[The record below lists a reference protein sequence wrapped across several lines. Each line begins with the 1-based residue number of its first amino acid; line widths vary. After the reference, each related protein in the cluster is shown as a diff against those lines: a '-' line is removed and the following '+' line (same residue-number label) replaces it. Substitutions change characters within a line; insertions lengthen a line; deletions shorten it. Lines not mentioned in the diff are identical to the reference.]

1 MLAKNE
7 ALQILKT
14 YNIKSESYG
23 PTIYQENDNIGI
35 CLDIKDSLFGYLTRA
50 FIFPDASSLDNFLK
64 GYLWYKNNHQKY
76 NITLSLE
83 SYETKI
89 ANIKYMYNNN
99 SLSIDDMLNMD
110 TYLKKEQENLDDSN
124 LFEIYL
130 SNIEKLTEYLIN
142 FKKSKQ
148 TIIAEKNALKTKEND
163 LKFAL
168 LKELTIYYDRNKNI
182 NKKIITLDFMNPPSD
197 NSLLYNNI
205 NNLKINKSIDEAK
218 NYLSSLINVIKE
230 EELDEKNLVNI
241 YSISVYKYNIE
252 ILNKQISFV
261 KNKIASEKNFNIKG
275 SKIHNIDEEL
285 KSFLKTN
292 LAPVKVEHFIIENQ
306 NKTIDKFQGI
316 TNLENAYQ
324 IISGNKLTYTIHTKQ
339 TWETRD
345 NVINSL
351 KNLFDNED
359 ITIKS
364 NLILYNSFYKKIIN
378 YIIKNNYP
386 NIEDI
391 KKNFDFNYYYLEIE
405 EIIYNINN
413 NHYLINY
420 FKNINFKNLDTY
432 INSIINIAKNIDA
445 YFKPIPNNLKVFSIN
460 TKSYYKHLTINN
472 IESNT
477 YLVEI
482 PINTSIIYIP
492 YKLEVD
498 EANTIYTLNTNDI
511 YLKESINQTTN
522 SITLNTYHK
531 KQIIENKIT
540 YTTDLILDKQIIYKI
555 GTIGGQNE

>member
-163 LKFAL
+163 LKFEL

-420 FKNINFKNLDTY
+420 FKNIDFKNLDTY

-460 TKSYYKHLTINN
+460 TESYYKHLTINN

>member
-163 LKFAL
+163 LKFEL

-197 NSLLYNNI
+197 NYLLYNNI

-420 FKNINFKNLDTY
+420 FKNIDFKNLDTY

-460 TKSYYKHLTINN
+460 TESYYKHLTINN

>member
-163 LKFAL
+163 LKFEL

>member
-23 PTIYQENDNIGI
+23 PTIYQENDNVGI

-99 SLSIDDMLNMD
+99 FLSIDDMLNMD
-110 TYLKKEQENLDDSN
+110 TYLKKEQETLDDSN

-163 LKFAL
+163 LKFEL

-182 NKKIITLDFMNPPSD
+182 NKKIITLDFMNSPSD

-306 NKTIDKFQGI
+306 NKTINKFQGI

>member
-35 CLDIKDSLFGYLTRA
+35 CLDIKDSLFDYLTRA

-163 LKFAL
+163 LKFEL

-182 NKKIITLDFMNPPSD
+182 NKKIITLDFMDPPTD

-378 YIIKNNYP
+378 YIIENNYP

-460 TKSYYKHLTINN
+460 TESYYKHLTINN

>member
-23 PTIYQENDNIGI
+23 PTIYQENDNVGI

-50 FIFPDASSLDNFLK
+50 FIFPDTSSLDNFLK

-99 SLSIDDMLNMD
+99 FLSIDDMLNMD
-110 TYLKKEQENLDDSN
+110 TYLKKEQETLDDSN

-163 LKFAL
+163 LKFEL

-182 NKKIITLDFMNPPSD
+182 NKKIITLDFMNSPSD

-378 YIIKNNYP
+378 YIIENNYP

-420 FKNINFKNLDTY
+420 FKNIDFKNLDTY

-460 TKSYYKHLTINN
+460 TESYYKHLTINN

>member
-23 PTIYQENDNIGI
+23 PTIYQENDNVGI

-163 LKFAL
+163 LKFEL

-182 NKKIITLDFMNPPSD
+182 NKKIITLDFMDPPTD

-364 NLILYNSFYKKIIN
+364 SLILYNSFYKKIIN

>member
-142 FKKSKQ
+142 LKKSKQ

-163 LKFAL
+163 LKFEL

-420 FKNINFKNLDTY
+420 FKNIDFKNLDTY

-460 TKSYYKHLTINN
+460 TESYYKHLTINN

>member
-23 PTIYQENDNIGI
+23 PTIYQENDNVGI

-163 LKFAL
+163 LKFEL

-460 TKSYYKHLTINN
+460 TESYYKHLTINN

>member
-7 ALQILKT
+7 ALQILKR

-142 FKKSKQ
+142 LKKSKQ

-163 LKFAL
+163 LKFEL

-351 KNLFDNED
+351 KNLFDNEN

-420 FKNINFKNLDTY
+420 FKNIDFKNLDTY

-460 TKSYYKHLTINN
+460 TESYYKHLTINN

>member
-163 LKFAL
+163 LKFEL

-182 NKKIITLDFMNPPSD
+182 NKKIITLDFMNSPSD

-420 FKNINFKNLDTY
+420 FKNIDFKNLDTY

-460 TKSYYKHLTINN
+460 TESYYKHLTINN

>member
-23 PTIYQENDNIGI
+23 PTIYQENDNVGI

-163 LKFAL
+163 LKFEL

-420 FKNINFKNLDTY
+420 FKNIDFKNLDTY

-460 TKSYYKHLTINN
+460 TESYYKHLTINN

>member
-64 GYLWYKNNHQKY
+64 GYLWYKNNYQKY

-142 FKKSKQ
+142 LKKSKQ

-163 LKFAL
+163 LKFEL

-378 YIIKNNYP
+378 YIIENNYP

-420 FKNINFKNLDTY
+420 FKNIDFKNLDTY

-460 TKSYYKHLTINN
+460 TESYYKHLTINN

>member
-7 ALQILKT
+7 ALQILKR

-142 FKKSKQ
+142 LKKSKQ

-163 LKFAL
+163 LKFEL

-420 FKNINFKNLDTY
+420 FKNIDFKNLDTY

-460 TKSYYKHLTINN
+460 TESYYKHLTINN

>member
-163 LKFAL
+163 LKFEL

-460 TKSYYKHLTINN
+460 TESYYKHLTINN

>member
-163 LKFAL
+163 LKFEL

-182 NKKIITLDFMNPPSD
+182 NKKIITLDFMDPPTD

>member
-1 MLAKNE
+1 
-7 ALQILKT
+7 
-14 YNIKSESYG
+14 
-23 PTIYQENDNIGI
+23 
-35 CLDIKDSLFGYLTRA
+35 
-50 FIFPDASSLDNFLK
+50 
-64 GYLWYKNNHQKY
+64 
-76 NITLSLE
+76 
-83 SYETKI
+83 
-89 ANIKYMYNNN
+89 MYNNN

-163 LKFAL
+163 LKFEL

-182 NKKIITLDFMNPPSD
+182 NKKIITLDFMNPPSN

-460 TKSYYKHLTINN
+460 TESYYKHLTINN